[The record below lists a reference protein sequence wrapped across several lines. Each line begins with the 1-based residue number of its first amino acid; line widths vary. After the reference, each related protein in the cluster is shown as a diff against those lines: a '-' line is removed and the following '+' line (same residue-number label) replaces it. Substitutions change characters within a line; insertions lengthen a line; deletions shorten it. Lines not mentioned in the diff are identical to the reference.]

1 MAGGKQ
7 LGAND
12 RVHQPS
18 PLVGKMQPDKG
29 ILITLR
35 VSHHPAPCQ
44 LLGGFSRYDADLAD
58 VYYQLT
64 AVPCMSEVALLS
76 TCNRTEIYAV
86 AADESSI
93 NALEQRFCQLQQ
105 LSSDAFDRYGFRRHN
120 SEAVRHLFA
129 VAAGLDSLVVGETEI
144 LGQVKDAYSIAGQ
157 RKTVGPLLN
166 RLFQRTFQAAKW
178 RSEERRVG
186 KDLYSAVSTVN

>member
-1 MAGGKQ
+1 
-7 LGAND
+7 
-12 RVHQPS
+12 
-18 PLVGKMQPDKG
+18 MQQKKG
-29 ILITLR
+29 ILITLGA
-35 VSHHPAPCQ
+35 SHHTAPIEIREK
-44 LLGGFSRYDADLAD
+44 FSLSDAE
-58 VYYQLT
+58 LT
-64 AVPCMSEVALLS
+64 AAYHQLKAVPGVSEVALLS

-93 NALEQRFCQLQQ
+93 NALEQRFCQLQE

-178 RSEERRVG
+178 VRTHTSIGRG
-186 KDLYSAVSTVN
+186 